1 MPCAEV
7 ITIGTE
13 ILLGEIVD
21 TNSHHILRALRQE
34 GVDVYRITTVGDNL
48 TRIQLA
54 MQESLSRADVV
65 ITTGGLGPTVD
76 DLTREAAARVM
87 DVDLVFEEELW
98 QGIQGMLQDL
108 EREITPNNKRQA
120 YLPQGALPLTN
131 IRGTAPAFIHDS
143 PQGILVALPGVPP
156 EMRLLLKDEV
166 LPWLRSRFELSET
179 IVTKSLGVEGIGESK
194 VDDLIAEFERLTNP
208 TVGLAAHK
216 GWVEVRVTAKADTSR
231 EAERLIND
239 VEDELS
245 DRLAPWMMDYLPEG
259 D

>member
-7 ITIGTE
+7 ISIGTE

-21 TNSHHILRALRQE
+21 TNSHHILRVLRQE
-34 GVDVYRITTVGDNL
+34 GVDVYRTTTVGDNL
-48 TRIQLA
+48 SRIQTA

-87 DVDLVFEEELW
+87 DVDLVFQEDLW

-108 EREITPNNKRQA
+108 KREITPNNKRQA
-120 YLPQGALPLTN
+120 YLPQGALPLN
-131 IRGTAPAFIHDS
+131 NMRGTAPAFVHDS
-143 PQGILVALPGVPP
+143 QQGILVALPGVPP
-156 EMRLLLKDEV
+156 EMKRLLKNEV
-166 LPWLRSRFELSET
+166 LPWLRTRFDLSET

-194 VDDLIAEFERLTNP
+194 VDDLIAEFERFTNP

-216 GWVEVRVTAKADTSR
+216 GWVEIRITAKADTTP
-231 EAERLIND
+231 EAERIIKD
-239 VEDELS
+239 VKDDLS
-245 DRLAPWMMDYLPEG
+245 DRLAPWLREDLPEG
-259 D
+259 N